1 VFKNRTFLLGLG
13 IGLAAGA
20 LLLELMMIGRA
31 APEQSELIDR
41 INGEDALY
49 TQTELDEQIAAAEA
63 RIRAE
68 LQQGDAPAV
77 DEDRV
82 VAVPG
87 EERNGTSSV
96 PDSVY
101 GSDGA
106 DSADG
111 AETEPAAKPESVVV
125 DRLPV
130 RIKEGMKL
138 GEVADLLHSKGII
151 KDRRVFLV
159 LMADASAEITA
170 GYYYFDGELSP
181 ADVKHTLLSPPFAY

>member
-31 APEQSELIDR
+31 VPEQSELIDR

-49 TQTELDEQIAAAEA
+49 TQTELDERIAAAEA

-68 LQQGDAPAV
+68 LQADDAPAV

-87 EERNGTSSV
+87 KEQSGASSV
-96 PDSVY
+96 PGSVY
-101 GSDGA
+101 GTKGA
-106 DSADG
+106 K
-111 AETEPAAKPESVVV
+111 TEPAAKPESVVV
-125 DRLPV
+125 DNLPV
-130 RIKEGMKL
+130 RIKPGMKL
-138 GEVADLLHSKGII
+138 GEVAELLYSKGII
-151 KDRRVFLV
+151 RDKRVFLV
-159 LMADASAEITA
+159 LMADESTEITA

-181 ADVKHTLLSPPFAY
+181 ADVKKTLLSPPFAF